1 MSRGELICNSVK
13 MYLDRKKRLLKF
25 AEDFMEPLNVIEN
38 ACELILNNQKEQAK
52 AIINEHYKHV
62 DSKNDTRSMSNFG
75 KLKIFIRDGFID
87 RYTGT
92 KLLFPN
98 VLRILSTEL
107 DEVFPFHPNWK
118 MTDCHIAFWEFFPTC
133 DHIKPIARCGKDE
146 PENIVTTS
154 MKMNS
159 AKSNFLLEELNWTLH
174 GKGDIK
180 NWNGMITWY
189 LKYVENNQK
198 ILENNYIKSWH
209 NALTT
214 LNPILF

>member
-1 MSRGELICNSVK
+1 
-13 MYLDRKKRLLKF
+13 
-25 AEDFMEPLNVIEN
+25 MEPLNVIEN
-38 ACELILNNQKEQAK
+38 ACELILKNQKEQAK

-62 DSKNDTRSMSNFG
+62 DDKNNTRSTMSNFD
-75 KLKIFIRDGFID
+75 KLKIFVRDGFID
-87 RYTGT
+87 RYTGM

-107 DEVFPFHPNWK
+107 GEVFPFHPNWK

-133 DHIKPIARCGKDE
+133 DHVEPIARCNPTSSQKNDL
-146 PENIVTTS
+146 ENIVTTS

-159 AKSNFLLEELNWTLH
+159 AKSNFTLKELNWSLYD
-174 GKGDIK
+174 KGDIK

-198 ILENNYIKSWH
+198 ILENNYINSWH